1 MFETTEFFASFSVDD
16 LSVAKRFYGDTLGL
30 DVWETDVGPEW
41 LRELWLQQS
50 GERRVMIYPKPDH
63 TPAMYTVLNFPVND
77 IGRVVDDLAARGVTI
92 DKFDAYGSDSR
103 GIHRVGNHSI
113 AWFRDPAGNVLAI
126 DEEH

>member
-16 LSVAKRFYGDTLGL
+16 LSVTKRFYGDTLGL

-63 TPAMYTVLNFPVND
+63 TPAML
-77 IGRVVDDLAARGVTI
+77 R
-92 DKFDAYGSDSR
+92 S
-103 GIHRVGNHSI
+103 
-113 AWFRDPAGNVLAI
+113 
-126 DEEH
+126 